1 MDCINL
7 NVYFS
12 PSQFYLVLDVINLT
26 SQEMTLNYTAAKN
39 IIIEAKETC
48 RIPVPVEK
56 CPLDRLQ
63 AIELSEQNQS
73 GLF

>member
-1 MDCINL
+1 MT
-7 NVYFS
+7 S

-26 SQEMTLNYTAAKN
+26 SQEMTLNYTASKN

-63 AIELSEQNQS
+63 AIEQSEQNQS
-73 GLF
+73 KSYSNIGLFI

>member
-1 MDCINL
+1 MHCFL
-7 NVYFS
+7 S

-63 AIELSEQNQS
+63 AIELNEQHQS
-73 GLF
+73 M